1 MTRKKKF
8 EIKESSAKKKKEKS
22 KRIRV
27 ETNGLTGTDADGGSD
42 HSPTNE
48 EEELSFS
55 SIVGGII

>member
-8 EIKESSAKKKKEKS
+8 EIKESSAKKKR

-27 ETNGLTGTDADGGSD
+27 ETNGLIGTDADGGSD

-48 EEELSFS
+48 ETELS
-55 SIVGGII
+55 

>member
-1 MTRKKKF
+1 MTRKKKI

-42 HSPTNE
+42 HNPTNE
-48 EEELSFS
+48 EEELS
-55 SIVGGII
+55 